1 MVRVTHKSWQ
11 GLRCPGSWLS
21 LVDFSGPPW
30 LGTHSCLS
38 PKTKFRIPWGLA
50 GLVLFLERLH
60 FVPAAAAAAGGGHS
74 SVIALHG
81 LCSPEPASV
90 DLVRAN

>member
-1 MVRVTHKSWQ
+1 M
-11 GLRCPGSWLS
+11 
-21 LVDFSGPPW
+21 VDFSGLPW
-30 LGTHSCLS
+30 LGTYSCLS

-60 FVPAAAAAAGGGHS
+60 FVPAAAAGGGGGSHS
-74 SVIALHG
+74 SVIALRG
-81 LCSPEPASV
+81 LCFPEPASV